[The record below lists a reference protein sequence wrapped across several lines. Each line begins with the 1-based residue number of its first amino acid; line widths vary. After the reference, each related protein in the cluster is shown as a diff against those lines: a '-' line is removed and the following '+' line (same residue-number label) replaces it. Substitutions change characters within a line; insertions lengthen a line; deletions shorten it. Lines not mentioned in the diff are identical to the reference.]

1 MGMFD
6 YVLIEVPIEGIAEPS
21 SVEWQ
26 TKEFDA
32 PFMEKYKITDG
43 GRLLREI
50 VHYEDRSDKSAEPG
64 SFASFAG
71 AMTPVHDGWRDIAFH
86 GDLEMCGQIGKE
98 FVDVKARFHDGDLT
112 WIRKFERGEGV

>member
-1 MGMFD
+1 ML
-6 YVLIEVPIEGIAEPS
+6 VEVPIEGIAEPS
-21 SVEWQ
+21 SIEWQ

-64 SFASFAG
+64 SFLSFAG
-71 AMTPVHDGWRDIAFH
+71 AMTPVHEGWRDIAYH
-86 GDLEMCGQIGKE
+86 GDLDMCGYIGDE
-98 FVDVKARFHDGDLT
+98 FVDVKARFHDGDL
-112 WIRKFERGEGV
+112 ISIGRISRGDPEGV